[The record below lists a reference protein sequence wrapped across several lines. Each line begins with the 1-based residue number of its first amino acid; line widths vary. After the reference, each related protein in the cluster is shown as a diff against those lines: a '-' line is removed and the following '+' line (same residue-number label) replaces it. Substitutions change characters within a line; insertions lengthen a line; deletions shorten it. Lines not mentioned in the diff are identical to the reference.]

1 MNTPRVWI
9 IGNRGMLGQEVS
21 QVLEKL
27 GIPAVGSD
35 QEVSILDLE
44 ALRAFAR
51 ERLIP
56 QSPGPRPLADSLSCP
71 PLNMVKPSDG
81 GERHFSSPAPHI
93 WIVNCAAYTAVDK
106 AEDEP
111 DRCFA
116 LNAEGPRNIGRMA
129 EELGAGLIHIST
141 DYVFD
146 GKGIRDASGN
156 LRPYREEDPV
166 APIGVYARSKAEGET
181 AVLNTCSRA
190 VVLRTAWLYGR
201 FGNNFVFTMLRLMK
215 ERDAVRVVA
224 DQRGTPTWAAD
235 LAQAILTVLRAPT
248 QTYGIYHFTN
258 GGECTWYEFACEIH
272 RLGRSLGLLPMD
284 RSIVGP
290 EDFITTNVLG
300 TFTLLEVAR
309 AAWKDR
315 YPLHDP
321 SRNSCNVLFHH
332 ISTDE
337 VYGSLGES
345 GYFTESTPYDP
356 RSPYSAS
363 KAGSDHLVMA
373 YHHTYGLPVT
383 LTNCSNN
390 YGPYQF
396 PEKLI
401 PLMILNMVEGK
412 PLPVY
417 GDGRN
422 IRDWLYVE
430 DHNAAVWLVMQKGRL
445 GEKYNIGGENEWEN
459 IRLLHRLIEIV
470 AEETGKDPE
479 ELRRLI
485 TFVKD
490 RPGHDRRYAIDC
502 SRIKRELGWKQSV
515 SFDEGLRRTVRWY
528 LENRKWVDHVRSGA
542 YRDWIRQNYG
552 ERK

>member
-1 MNTPRVWI
+1 
-9 IGNRGMLGQEVS
+9 
-21 QVLEKL
+21 
-27 GIPAVGSD
+27 
-35 QEVSILDLE
+35 
-44 ALRAFAR
+44 
-51 ERLIP
+51 
-56 QSPGPRPLADSLSCP
+56 
-71 PLNMVKPSDG
+71 
-81 GERHFSSPAPHI
+81 
-93 WIVNCAAYTAVDK
+93 
-106 AEDEP
+106 
-111 DRCFA
+111 
-116 LNAEGPRNIGRMA
+116 MA

-258 GGECTWYEFACEIH
+258 GGECTWYEFAWEIH

-284 RSIVGP
+284 RSILGP

-315 YPLHDP
+315 YTLHDP

-356 RSPYSAS
+356 RSPYTAS